1 MEYDWWKTLR
11 ADESTTV
18 NDKIN
23 ADEDDEFGRSE
34 WVLVNEIQTS
44 EWKKK
49 KMERREERYKIRYF
63 DNDEGWKREGSFSI
77 DSFITCVDPFL
88 FSLFNT

>member
-23 ADEDDEFGRSE
+23 ADKDGDDFGWSE
-34 WVLVNEIQTS
+34 WVLVNEIQTL
-44 EWKKK
+44 EWKQKPKNKK
-49 KMERREERYKIRYF
+49 KGRKI
-63 DNDEGWKREGSFSI
+63 
-77 DSFITCVDPFL
+77 
-88 FSLFNT
+88 

>member
-1 MEYDWWKTLR
+1 MEYDWWKILR

-23 ADEDDEFGRSE
+23 ADEGGDEFGRSE

-49 KMERREERYKIRYF
+49 R
-63 DNDEGWKREGSFSI
+63 S
-77 DSFITCVDPFL
+77 V
-88 FSLFNT
+88 